1 MKPSG
6 SRKTWWIVATVAV
19 LVVLAFVSGL
29 VIANGDNTRD
39 STSTSAATSTVNSVD
54 VVTATSENVSASTPA
69 SSVAICATPSATGCS
84 AGPGGHTFDPS
95 NGKCQGDGIVP
106 LTSSPLPLDEI
117 GLVVPMGQMIGG
129 HVTPIDHGYIF
140 GIHGHQGSK
149 SNEYEVLAPADGFVV
164 ALTAT
169 ARSGA
174 DNFIDHAIT
183 FSVTCTLSVHYLNMD
198 SFDDHLLQESGDV
211 TPDRPW
217 AGAIAVKAGEV
228 IGHTGPHGIDIYVW
242 NADLTLTG
250 FVNPDQYTAAED
262 WKTHTADPYEY
273 FAEPIRSQLL
283 AKNPRLAA
291 PRGGKIDYDVDGRLI
306 GSWFKEGTGGYTGG
320 GHGGEG
326 YWKGHMSI
334 VPDAYDPSGTMVSIG
349 DWSGEA
355 RQFGVR
361 GAHVDPAEVSMSTG
375 VVKYEL
381 SMTDWVIAATGA
393 RWDNDLYK
401 GPVRFAPTDSVQG
414 VLLVQM
420 VGDRRLKVEMFPSK
434 TAGQVTDFDGAAVYY
449 ER

>member
-1 MKPSG
+1 MEPSG
-6 SRKTWWIVATVAV
+6 SRKTGWIVTTVAL

-29 VIANGDNTRD
+29 VIASGDNTRD
-39 STSTSAATSTVNSVD
+39 STTPTSPESAPVDTKASTPPSTSASTMP
-54 VVTATSENVSASTPA
+54 ACA
-69 SSVAICATPSATGCS
+69 SSSATGCET
-84 AGPGGHTFDPS
+84 GPTSHTFDPS
-95 NGKCQGDGIVP
+95 NGKCQGSGIVP
-106 LTSSPLPLDEI
+106 LTASPLPIDEI

-140 GIHGHQGSK
+140 GIHGHQGSRT
-149 SNEYEVLAPADGFVV
+149 NEYEVRAPADGFVV

-211 TPDRPW
+211 TPDHPW

-250 FVNPDQYTAAED
+250 FINPDQYTAGED

-283 AKNPRLAA
+283 AKNPRLVA

-306 GSWFKEGTGGYTGG
+306 GSWFKEGSGGYTGG

-334 VPDAYDPSGTMVSIG
+334 VPDAYDPTGTVISIG
-349 DWSGEA
+349 DWDGEA

-361 GAHVDPAEVSMSTG
+361 GDHIDPADVSVSTG

-381 SMTDWVIAATGA
+381 GQTEWVIAATGA
-393 RWDNDLYK
+393 HWDNDLYK

-420 VGDRRLKVEMFPSK
+420 VGDRRIKVEMFPSK
-434 TAGQVTDFDGAAVYY
+434 TAAQVTDFDGGAVYY